1 MNEVRILRENEKG
14 NTKIQRVYM
23 QDKKI
28 TVSVKKILTEL
39 EKNEKSQ

>member
-1 MNEVRILRENEKG
+1 MNEVRKLRENEMG

-28 TVSVKKILTEL
+28 TV
-39 EKNEKSQ
+39 